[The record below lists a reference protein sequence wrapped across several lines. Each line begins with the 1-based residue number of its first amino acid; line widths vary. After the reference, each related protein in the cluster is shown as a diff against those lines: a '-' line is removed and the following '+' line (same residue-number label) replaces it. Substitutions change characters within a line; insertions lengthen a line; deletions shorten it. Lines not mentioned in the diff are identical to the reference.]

1 MKFII
6 FTFLLFFST
15 NTLADKISDI
25 QIEGISIGESLMK
38 YMSKK
43 EILQNKENSK
53 EIYFYLD
60 DTFFEVYLYTDFEN
74 YEYLSFFVKSDDK
87 NFLIQGIFGNNNFK
101 DIDNCFETKDR
112 ILAELDPLFTKSEKI
127 TDIYNVRSDPSGKS
141 KIYATDYI
149 LPSKDYA
156 SVECYDFHEDMQKE
170 INQNLDSLIVSIST
184 NELFNWL
191 NDI

>member
-1 MKFII
+1 MKSII
-6 FTFLLFFST
+6 FTVLLIFTT
-15 NTLADKISDI
+15 NTLANKISDI
-25 QIEGISIGESLMK
+25 QIEGISIGDSLLK
-38 YMSKK
+38 HMSKK
-43 EILQNKENSK
+43 EILQNRENSK

-60 DTFFEVYLYTDFEN
+60 DTFFEVYLYNDFDN

-112 ILAELDPLFTKSEKI
+112 ILAELDLLFTKSEKI
-127 TDIYNVRSDPSGKS
+127 TDTYNVRSDPSGKS

-170 INQNLDSLIVSIST
+170 VNQNLDSLIVSISN

>member
-1 MKFII
+1 MKLLI
-6 FTFLLFFST
+6 FVIFLFFSS

-25 QIEGISIGESLMK
+25 QIEGISIGDSLLK

-112 ILAELDPLFTKSEKI
+112 ILAELDPLFTNSEKI
-127 TDIYNVRSDPSGKS
+127 TDIYNVRSDSSGKS

-170 INQNLDSLIVSIST
+170 INQNLDSLIVSLST

>member
-1 MKFII
+1 MKSII
-6 FTFLLFFST
+6 FTVLLIFTT

-25 QIEGISIGESLMK
+25 QIEGISIGDSLLK
-38 YMSKK
+38 HMSKK

-60 DTFFEVYLYTDFEN
+60 DTFFEVYLYSDFEK
-74 YEYLSFFVKSDDK
+74 YEYLSFFIKSDDK

-112 ILAELDPLFTKSEKI
+112 ILAELDLLFTRSEKI
-127 TDIYNVRSDPSGKS
+127 TDTYNVRSDPSGKS

-149 LPSKDYA
+149 LPSKDYV